1 MDKKNNTTNKNFG
14 LVFFVFFM
22 IVSFYPMLNQGNI
35 RLWSIIIGFT
45 FLFLGLT
52 NSILLTPLNGLW
64 YWIGLFLGKFI
75 APIIMGIVYFAV
87 VFPTYLILSVVKK
100 NYLNINYERNKN
112 TYWIDVVNE
121 KTSMKDQF

>member
-1 MDKKNNTTNKNFG
+1 MDKKNKSTNKNFG
-14 LVFFVFFM
+14 LVFFILFM
-22 IVSFYPMLNQGNI
+22 IVSFYPLLNQGKI
-35 RLWSIIIGFT
+35 HLWSIVLSFT
-45 FLFLGLT
+45 FLFLGLM

-64 YWIGLFLGKFI
+64 YRIGLLLGKFI

-87 VFPTYLILSVVKK
+87 VFPTFLILSIVKK

-112 TYWIDVVNE
+112 TYWIDVHNE

>member
-14 LVFFVFFM
+14 LVFFIFFM
-22 IVSFYPMLNQGNI
+22 IVSFYPLLNQGNI
-35 RLWSIIIGFT
+35 RLWSIILGFT

-64 YWIGLFLGKFI
+64 YWIGLLLGKFI
-75 APIIMGIVYFAV
+75 APIIMGIAYFAI

-100 NYLNINYERNKN
+100 NYLNINYERNKD
-112 TYWIDVVNE
+112 TYWINVVNE

>member
-14 LVFFVFFM
+14 LVFFIFFM
-22 IVSFYPMLNQGNI
+22 IVSLYPLLNQGDI
-35 RLWSIIIGFT
+35 RLWSIIVSFT
-45 FLFLGLT
+45 FLFLGLM

-75 APIIMGIVYFAV
+75 APIIMGIVYFVV
-87 VFPTYLILSVVKK
+87 VFPTFLILSIVKK

-112 TYWIDVVNE
+112 SYWIDTVNE
-121 KTSMKDQF
+121 KTSMRDQF